1 MLREQIKFIPVKTT
15 GNLVMSKSTAV
26 LQTNTEI
33 SFHDRLGGLRV
44 RWDIGRNDY
53 RVESG
58 LYACGNPDTA
68 SPVLVTANY
77 KLTFDSVR
85 KELFGMD
92 VWILVLDT
100 KGVNVWCAAGKG
112 TFGTDELL
120 RKIKDTDLARIV
132 THRDLILPQLGAS
145 GVSAWK
151 VTEASGFRVHFGPV
165 YARDLSEYLKEG
177 MKKTET
183 MSRVTFNLGE
193 RMAVAPVEVAHA
205 WKALL
210 LTIPIAVLLSLP
222 TGTGFSSRVFF
233 YLLSL
238 TGGIFA
244 GTILFPALL
253 PFLPFRAFSVKGAV
267 LGFLWTALSAFVAF
281 FPAIF
286 SGGAS
291 LPVSPSLPADFILL
305 ALSGAF
311 LTIPLV
317 SFLSMNFTGASTFT
331 CQTGAELEV
340 KIGLPVMIG
349 MVAAGIIFG
358 VLKLIM

>member
-1 MLREQIKFIPVKTT
+1 MLREQIKFTPVKMT
-15 GNLVMSKSTAV
+15 GNLVMSKSSAV

-58 LYACGNPDTA
+58 LYACGNPDAA
-68 SPVLVTANY
+68 SNVLVTANY

-85 KELFGMD
+85 KELDGMD

-120 RKIKDTDLARIV
+120 RKIKETDLARIV

-151 VTEASGFRVHFGPV
+151 VTAASGFRIHFGPV
-165 YARDLSEYLKEG
+165 YARDLSGYIKAG
-177 MKKTET
+177 MKKTEA
-183 MSRVTFNLGE
+183 MNRVTFTLGE
-193 RMAVAPVEVAHA
+193 RMAVAPVEIAHA

-210 LTIPIAVLLSLP
+210 LTIPISILLSLP
-222 TGTGFSSRVFF
+222 TGIGFSSRILF

-244 GTILFPALL
+244 GTVLFPALL
-253 PFLPFRAFSVKGAV
+253 PYLPFRAFSVKGAV
-267 LGFLWTALSAFVAF
+267 LGFLWTALSGFAAF
-281 FPAIF
+281 FPAIV
-286 SGGAS
+286 SGGLS
-291 LPVSPSLPADFILL
+291 LSVNFLML
-305 ALSGAF
+305 ALSSAF
-311 LTIPLV
+311 LTVPLV
-317 SFLSMNFTGASTFT
+317 SFLAMNFTGASTFT

-349 MVAAGIIFG
+349 MIVAGIICG
-358 VLKLIM
+358 VLKFII